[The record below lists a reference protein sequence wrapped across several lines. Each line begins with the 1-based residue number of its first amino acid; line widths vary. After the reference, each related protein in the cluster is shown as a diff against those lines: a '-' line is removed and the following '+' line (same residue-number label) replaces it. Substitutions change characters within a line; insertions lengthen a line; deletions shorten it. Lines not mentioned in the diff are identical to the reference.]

1 MPTSTMADPGSK
13 KTRMKFLGRHIM
25 LRGIYTDKLLRGE
38 KRATIRRGLVK
49 PKYSELIVHA
59 GGKPVAK
66 VKITRVYYKKLKE
79 LGDYEAKME
88 GYDRA
93 EDLIRE
99 LKRVYGGLKDDDYV
113 TVIEFEVVQR
123 LNQLEP
129 EDPYLGLKP
138 ADIARIALRY
148 LQNEL
153 SLFEREVLLDLTR
166 TNSIRRTALRI
177 LKNLNKRYIVR
188 GILRET
194 LKLLISKNLININ
207 EASKDT

>member
-1 MPTSTMADPGSK
+1 M
-13 KTRMKFLGRHIM
+13 
-25 LRGIYTDKLLRGE
+25 
-38 KRATIRRGLVK
+38 
-49 PKYSELIVHA
+49 
-59 GGKPVAK
+59 
-66 VKITRVYYKKLKE
+66 
-79 LGDYEAKME
+79 
-88 GYDRA
+88 
-93 EDLIRE
+93 
-99 LKRVYGGLKDDDYV
+99 KRVYGGLKDDDYV

-129 EDPYLGLKP
+129 GDPYLGLKP

-177 LKNLNKRYIVR
+177 LKNLNKLYIVR
-188 GILRET
+188 GILRKT